1 MDAIIVTSVTR
12 RIIAAMGHWGTGPH
26 SNPNCL
32 LFSGHFRAAQTRTLD
47 MWLPIQK
54 EYTGLQLC
62 HCLLHEFHNIFV
74 CHPKTI
80 FS

>member
-32 LFSGHFRAAQTRTLD
+32 LFFWSLQSRTNSDIGHVVAYPERIYWPTALSLFIA
-47 MWLPIQK
+47 
-54 EYTGLQLC
+54 
-62 HCLLHEFHNIFV
+62 
-74 CHPKTI
+74 
-80 FS
+80 